1 MTNNK
6 QIVLR
11 AQNLDVAVGGTQILK
26 NLNLTVRA
34 GEVHAVLGPNGS
46 GKSTFVQ
53 LLAGNPELKVT
64 NGSISIFGQEAS
76 TLTPEARARL
86 GLFVSFQ
93 YPVEVPGVSN
103 GYFLREAVNA
113 CRKARGQA
121 LLSATDFLKR
131 AKLILEQLKLPANFL
146 ERSLNDQ
153 LSGGEKKR
161 NEMLQLM
168 LLEPRL
174 AVLDELDS
182 GLDVDALRVIGST
195 LQGMRTPQRSFI
207 IVTHYPTLLT
217 QIKPDVVHV
226 LQGGTIIKTGTADL
240 VMQVAEKGFEKS

>member
-1 MTNNK
+1 VTNGK
-6 QIVLR
+6 QLMLQ
-11 AQNLDVAVGGTQILK
+11 AQNLDVTIGGAQILK

-34 GEVHAVLGPNGS
+34 GEVHAILGPNGS
-46 GKSTFVQ
+46 GKSTLVQ

-64 NGSISIFGQEAS
+64 NGSLSILGQEAS
-76 TLTPEARARL
+76 KLTPEERARL

-103 GYFLREAVNA
+103 GYFLREAVNT
-113 CRKARGQA
+113 CRKARGQVQ
-121 LLSATDFLKR
+121 LSAADFLKR
-131 AKLILEQLKLPANFL
+131 AKLILAQLKLPANFL

-195 LQGMRTPQRSFI
+195 LQGMRTPERAFI
-207 IVTHYPTLLT
+207 IVTHYPALLK
-217 QIKPDVVHV
+217 QIQPDVVHV
-226 LQGGTIIKTGTADL
+226 LQRGTIIKSGTAKL